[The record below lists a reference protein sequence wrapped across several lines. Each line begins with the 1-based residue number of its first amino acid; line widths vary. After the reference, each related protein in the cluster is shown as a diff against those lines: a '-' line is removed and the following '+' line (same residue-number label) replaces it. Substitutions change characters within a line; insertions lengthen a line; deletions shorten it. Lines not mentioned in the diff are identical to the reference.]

1 MKARWI
7 VMLLAIVMLIAGG
20 QLISAQQDSAAK
32 SAASD
37 EKEFEATC
45 PVSGQP
51 AIEDSV
57 VDLKNGAK
65 VYFCCK
71 NCPKAYAKD
80 PEKFALKVG
89 RQLLETGQVVQV
101 SCPITGKPV
110 NEETLV
116 EVGKAKAGFCCK
128 NCLAKYNK
136 ADDDAKL
143 EILFAKL
150 GEGESFT
157 RQTKCPVSGKPI
169 SAEFAV
175 EHEGKQVYFCCPNCP
190 KAFEANPAKFVAKLP
205 QFQKDAGEFSPK

>member
-7 VMLLAIVMLIAGG
+7 VMLLAVVMLVVGG
-20 QLISAQQDSAAK
+20 QFISAQQESAALE
-32 SAASD
+32 

-71 NCPKAYAKD
+71 NCPKAYAAN

-101 SCPITGKPV
+101 ACPITGQPV

-128 NCLAKYNK
+128 NCLGKYNK
-136 ADDDAKL
+136 ADDDGKL

-150 GEGESFT
+150 GEGEAFT

-169 SAEFAV
+169 GAEFAL

-190 KAFEANPAKFVAKLP
+190 KAFEANPAKFMAKLP
-205 QFQKDAGEFSPK
+205 QFAKDAGEFAPK